1 LTDPWLAVDA
11 STSPFLRARMVREA
25 WESFVD
31 GGSDQPVRQPIADSW
46 MRCQDAGVAYVGSA
60 LAPNLADDDEAEAQW
75 LAHPLA
81 TAKPL
86 IDECLAPLAR
96 ESHLVVVSDHR
107 GMLLWVDGDRDV
119 RREAEAMNF
128 SRGTLWSETGA
139 GTNAVGTALAADHAV
154 QVFAAEHFHEV
165 VQNWT
170 CSAAPVHDPET
181 GALLG
186 VIDLT
191 SRMSTIQPHALAVV
205 VATARAVEGQ
215 LATAMQQ
222 RDARLVDRYGSR
234 VAAGSIPTAMVSPTG
249 RVIARNAAWLMLR
262 PHVRPAPA
270 DPGRFV
276 MDEPG
281 TIEVERLRQGAA
293 YLLRVFVRGGPTA
306 GASAAMPDAAPATLR
321 VSLLEAGRPRAEV
334 DGRPVPLRPRQAEI
348 LALLVS
354 HPDGMTT
361 EQLGADLYGD
371 DAKPSS
377 VRVEVSR
384 LRKLLGPWITTD
396 PYKLSSEVECDV
408 RTVHDLLE
416 SGEVREAA
424 DRFGSGLL
432 PRSEAPGV
440 VRERELLGN
449 WLRQAV
455 LASDDPDTLWAWVGV
470 EAGSDDLIAWRQLL
484 LRLSPRDP
492 RRPQAVARTGT
503 LRALLTGG
511 A

>member
-1 LTDPWLAVDA
+1 LTNPWLAVDA
-11 STSPFLRARMVREA
+11 STSPFLRARIVREA
-25 WESFVD
+25 WESFID
-31 GGSDQPVRQPIADSW
+31 GDADQPMRQPIADSW
-46 MRCQDAGVAYVGSA
+46 TRCQDAGVAFAGSE
-60 LAPNLADDDEAEAQW
+60 LAPSLADDDEAEAQW

-81 TAKPL
+81 TVKPL
-86 IDECLAPLAR
+86 IDECLAPLASD
-96 ESHLVVVSDHR
+96 SHLVVVSDHR

-119 RREAEAMNF
+119 RREAERMNF
-128 SRGTLWSETGA
+128 ARGTLWSETGA

-215 LATAMQQ
+215 LATAMQT
-222 RDARLVDRYGSR
+222 RDARLVDRYGNQ
-234 VAAGSIPTAMVSPTG
+234 VAAGSIPTAMVSATG
-249 RVIARNAAWLMLR
+249 RVIARNAAWLTAR
-262 PHVRPAPA
+262 PPVRPTA
-270 DPGRFV
+270 
-276 MDEPG
+276 EPG
-281 TIEVERLRQGAA
+281 HFVLDGPGSIEVERLRHGAA
-293 YLLRVFVRGGPTA
+293 FLLRVAMRPARSGTA
-306 GASAAMPDAAPATLR
+306 VVPGARPSTLR
-321 VSLLEAGRPRAEV
+321 VSLLDAGRPHAEI

-371 DAKPSS
+371 EAKPSS

-384 LRKLLGPWITTD
+384 LRKLLGPWMATD
-396 PYKLSSEVECDV
+396 PYRLRADVECDV

-455 LASDDPDTLWAWVGV
+455 LASDDADTLWAWVGV
-470 EAGSDDLIAWRQLL
+470 EAGSDDLMAWRQLL
-484 LRLSPRDP
+484 ARLAPRDP

-503 LRALLTGG
+503 LRALLLGP
-511 A
+511 